1 MMGDG
6 VCMCVE
12 LYRYVGTGAGSA
24 QRDLFM
30 GGVFEVLGVAGDVVV
45 LLGVVGGLSNRDD
58 GTGAGSAQRDV
69 SDVDG
74 VVCGE

>member
-1 MMGDG
+1 MY
-6 VCMCVE
+6 VCGIVQVCWDRCGLGPEGLV
-12 LYRYVGTGAGSA
+12 Y
-24 QRDLFM
+24 